1 MQESI
6 KEKEEGGREES
17 TSTLEHAVSFPG
29 GRHSWRLAGRPVCPW
44 ACCLRCLRENKFFVF
59 FLKNLEN
66 LTIEYI

>member
-17 TSTLEHAVSFPG
+17 TSTLNMQFLFLG
-29 GRHSWRLAGRPVCPW
+29 GIRSWRLAGRPVCPW

-59 FLKNLEN
+59 SLKNLEN